1 MCKVKSILIVLFITN
16 HFNHATTENYE
27 EQFPDEKEKESINNF
42 IAWETK
48 SFLEKLNEKR
58 KKDKKEAITIEQIRN
73 DLEVTEENEILIDIL
88 NNFSTTLQNQNENR
102 RNEIEYI
109 EIDKK
114 KYCNKITIEAK
125 KGIMFA
131 SDTHADAKMVEK
143 IFYFF
148 DQLKH
153 KNEVD
158 KLVFLGDYGDR
169 GGFWTY
175 TYFLLAA
182 MAEKYGEDILFIRGN
197 HEDSLIMLTQG
208 GGVVYDAINKK
219 NTQNLW
225 NEMPLIYDITWNQK
239 KIFCSHGAMPINQN
253 GEWLTYEKT
262 NELSQEPIFLAN
274 WNENIFTE
282 DPKQGIK
289 TSKRGSGYEI
299 PIKKIFENMI
309 NKEYD
314 WSIHG
319 HVHEKQCG
327 ILKNKNKRVVTV
339 VTNEYYY
346 NNYKLFL
353 PAVYIIN
360 NENKNGTFFNLLQ
373 KQNERIK
380 GYYKEYPTNGKV
392 LNNCV
397 IYEYD
402 FGLQKTNEKIN
413 EFDKENQTNKKEQ
426 KEEIINQENQT
437 NEEEQNN
444 KIINQDN
451 INEEKKIDCNI
462 LKKIYCCCDICEK

>member
-1 MCKVKSILIVLFITN
+1 MCKVKSLLIVLFITN
-16 HFNHATTENYE
+16 YFLTTQQAEVYE
-27 EQFPDEKEKESINNF
+27 ETFPEEEDKIKEF
-42 IAWETK
+42 IFEETQT
-48 SFLEKLNEKR
+48 FLDKLNKKR
-58 KKDKKEAITIEQIRN
+58 EKDKKEAITIEQIRN

-114 KYCNKITIEAK
+114 KYCYNINIETT
-125 KGIMFA
+125 KGIMFT
-131 SDTHADAKMVEK
+131 SDTHAEADKVEK
-143 IFYFF
+143 IWYFF
-148 DQLKH
+148 DQLKQ

-169 GGFWTY
+169 GSYWTY

-182 MAEKYGEDILFIRGN
+182 MAEKYGENIIFIRGN
-197 HEDSLIMLTQG
+197 HEDRGIYEANWG
-208 GGVVYDAINKK
+208 IEDNEECADNC
-219 NTQNLW
+219 W
-225 NEMPLIYDITWNQK
+225 NGMPLICDITWNQK
-239 KIFCSHGAMPINQN
+239 KIFCSHGAMPINKN
-253 GEWLTYEKT
+253 GEWLKYEGT

-274 WNENIFTE
+274 WNENMFTE
-282 DPKQGIK
+282 EPTQNIEPTG
-289 TSKRGSGYEI
+289 RGSGYAI
-299 PIKKIFENMI
+299 PVKTIFDNMV
-309 NKEYD
+309 NKGYD

-319 HVHEKQCG
+319 HVHQNQCG

-380 GYYKEYPTNGKV
+380 GYYEKNPTKGKV

-397 IYEYD
+397 IYEYN
-402 FGLQKTNEKIN
+402 FELQKTNEKIN
-413 EFDKENQTNKKEQ
+413 EFDKENQTN
-426 KEEIINQENQT
+426 
-437 NEEEQNN
+437 EEEQNN
-444 KIINQDN
+444 KVINQEN
-451 INEEKKIDCNI
+451 HNEKKKIVRNI
-462 LKKIYCCCDICEK
+462 LKKICCCDICEK